1 MAKSSTS
8 TLSSTFSNNKTSIIL
23 GILIRILTSLLFG
36 QKWAQNRPELST
48 PLTSYR
54 NLYECDVLQKSGVDP
69 YTGDQCLELPLNVR
83 FLAVF
88 EQFGLVFLVFIVLD
102 VLSAVFIG
110 KIGEEW
116 AGWYDNRF
124 EKKLDGDLGSNS
136 QNSSLSENFFI
147 KIWLFNPIS
156 ITACLAQSSQVFYN
170 FLTII
175 FVFFYNKPSKIS
187 TLTSAVSLSIVIAS
201 QIYPVQYLVPF
212 IIHKNRVKLT
222 LITIIF
228 TIIIWSVNNYLNENA
243 VQSVHKFILT
253 TPDYTP
259 NTGIF
264 WYLVA
269 EMFEHFRTLFLWIL
283 QLNIF
288 IYAIPLS
295 LKIQKIDTNLVLY
308 LLISIQAT
316 FKSYSTLTDLLI
328 PLILL
333 PVFNKNSKFRKASF
347 ISYVAFFICVVLSPV
362 MWNQWVVLG
371 RGNSNFFFATSL
383 GIVVC
388 MALIISDVVLGHFR
402 LEFLVKNGEKEDSVL
417 SLGKI

>member
-1 MAKSSTS
+1 
-8 TLSSTFSNNKTSIIL
+8 
-23 GILIRILTSLLFG
+23 
-36 QKWAQNRPELST
+36 
-48 PLTSYR
+48 
-54 NLYECDVLQKSGVDP
+54 
-69 YTGDQCLELPLNVR
+69 
-83 FLAVF
+83 
-88 EQFGLVFLVFIVLD
+88 LD
-102 VLSAVFIG
+102 
-110 KIGEEW
+110 
-116 AGWYDNRF
+116 
-124 EKKLDGDLGSNS
+124 SNS
-136 QNSSLSENFFI
+136 QNSSLSESFFI

-156 ITACLAQSSQVFYN
+156 ITACLAQSFQVFYN

-175 FVFFYNKPSKIS
+175 FVFFYNKPSKMS

-212 IIHKNRVKLT
+212 IIHKNRVNLT

-228 TIIIWSVNNYLNENA
+228 TIIIWSINNYLNENA

-402 LEFLVKNGEKEDSVL
+402 LEFLVKNGKKEDSVL

>member
-1 MAKSSTS
+1 
-8 TLSSTFSNNKTSIIL
+8 
-23 GILIRILTSLLFG
+23 LL
-36 QKWAQNRPELST
+36 K
-48 PLTSYR
+48 
-54 NLYECDVLQKSGVDP
+54 
-69 YTGDQCLELPLNVR
+69 
-83 FLAVF
+83 VF
-88 EQFGLVFLVFIVLD
+88 EQFGLVFSVFIFLD

-110 KIGEEW
+110 KIGAEW
-116 AGWYDNRF
+116 AKWYDNRF
-124 EKKLDGDLGSNS
+124 DKKADGAADSKIKSL
-136 QNSSLSENFFI
+136 SLSENFFI
-147 KIWLFNPIS
+147 KLWLFNPVS

-170 FLTII
+170 FATII
-175 FVFFYNKPSKIS
+175 FIFCYNKRSNMHSI
-187 TLTSAVSLSIVIAS
+187 TSSISLSIIIVS

-212 IIHKNRVKLT
+212 IIHKNRIKLILQT
-222 LITIIF
+222 ITFTFIIL
-228 TIIIWSVNNYLNENA
+228 TINNYLNENA
-243 VQSVHKFILT
+243 VQSVYKYILT

-295 LKIQKIDTNLVLY
+295 LRIQQIDTNLVLY

-333 PVFNKNSKFRKASF
+333 PVFNKNTKFRKASF

-388 MALIISDVVLGHFR
+388 MALIISDILLGHFR
-402 LEFLVKNGEKEDSVL
+402 LEFLVKNGKPEDSTL